1 MAGDEGYARL
11 KATIGEV
18 TVSPTFEERLA
29 ALEARV
35 AAEAD
40 LRAAVDRDLATVSE
54 RQRAANHLIQALSIT
69 QGEHTETL
77 ARHTQLLTSAHAKLD
92 LIIELLKAQDP
103 PE

>member
-1 MAGDEGYARL
+1 VLERYRDLRPVGS
-11 KATIGEV
+11 EV
-18 TVSPTFEERLA
+18 AVSPTFEERLA

-35 AAEAD
+35 AGEAD

-77 ARHTQLLTSAHAKLD
+77 SRHTELLTSAHAKLD
-92 LIIELLKAQDP
+92 LIIELLRSQAT